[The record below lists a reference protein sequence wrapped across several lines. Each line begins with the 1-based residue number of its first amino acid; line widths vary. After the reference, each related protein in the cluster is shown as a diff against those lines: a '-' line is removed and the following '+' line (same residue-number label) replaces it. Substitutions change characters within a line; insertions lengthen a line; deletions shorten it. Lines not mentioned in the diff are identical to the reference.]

1 MFYYAY
7 LNDKDICMQIYSLP
21 APISGTQFIAISS
34 NDETLVGQLF
44 NREKGEF
51 EPVYYYAVIDDRG
64 IVTSVTYSVTP
75 LATSATLLS
84 ITFEQYQTVTGLYW
98 NGTDF
103 VTPPISV
110 MAVASTDEISYKGEE
125 KWLSEKLDEME
136 TATSTNA
143 TDISTL
149 SNCVKTTAN
158 AVKLINESLAA
169 LNTAVE
175 GKANATHTHTAT
187 DITGVVKTVN
197 GNVPDENGNI
207 TITSEGIDTS
217 LFATNEAFAKLA
229 TAVEELDIQLD
240 LCSTDVADIKTELG
254 NKAEAVHTHDEYAT
268 TESVTELTEAVAT
281 IDEAIGLLDTAIKG
295 IDATLANKAEANH
308 THDEYATAESVTAL
322 ENALNNK
329 SDIDHTHTGYAT
341 SDIVAALAN
350 TIALLDSDITTLSNQ
365 LKNKSDTSH
374 THSNYLSTSGGTING
389 NLGVNGILRIN
400 GQQTAFDSGTMITL
414 STNNRETMIAGS
426 KVYSKTTISVSSDER
441 LKENI
446 REFTEEDV
454 EDAVDFINGID
465 VKTFNYINNDENN
478 IGIIAQELI
487 KVNPDMAKYFIRTD
501 DKGYYSVKAADLV
514 FPLIVAVQE
523 LYKKA
528 E

>member
-7 LNDKDICMQIYSLP
+7 LNEEDICMQIYSLP

-51 EPVYYYAVIDDRG
+51 EPVYYYAVIDNRG

-75 LATSATLLS
+75 LATSATLLA
-84 ITFEQYQTVTGLYW
+84 ITFAQYQTVTGLYW

-110 MAVASTDEISYKGEE
+110 MAIASTDEINYKGEE
-125 KWLSEKLDEME
+125 KWLSKKLDEME

-158 AVKLINESLAA
+158 AVKLINESLAT

-197 GNVPDENGNI
+197 GNTPDENGNI

-268 TESVTELTEAVAT
+268 TESVTELTETVAT

-295 IDATLANKAEANH
+295 IDATLTNKAEADH
-308 THDEYATAESVTAL
+308 THDEYALA
-322 ENALNNK
+322 
-329 SDIDHTHTGYAT
+329 DHTHTGYAT

-350 TIALLDSDITTLSNQ
+350 TMAVLDSDVITLSNQ
-365 LKNKSDTSH
+365 LNGKSDTDHTHNEYAPTNH
-374 THSNYLSTSGGTING
+374 THSNYLSTAGGTING

-400 GQQTAFDSGTMITL
+400 GQQTAFDSGTMLTL

-426 KVYSKTTISVSSDER
+426 KVYSKTAISVSSDER

-446 REFTEEDV
+446 REFTEEDT
-454 EDAVDFINGID
+454 EDAVEFINGID

-478 IGIIAQELI
+478 IGVIAQELI

-501 DKGYYSVKAADLV
+501 DKGYYSVKASDLV

-523 LYKKA
+523 LYNKVEK
-528 E
+528 